1 MNYKTLIIALLIA
14 TCLTANAQRS
24 QVWCPDNGDGTFT
37 NPVLYA
43 DYSDPDVCVV
53 GDDYYLTASSFN
65 CIPGL
70 PVLHSKDLVNWQIIG
85 HALQELQPAELF
97 DRPQHGNGVWAPS
110 IRHHDGTFYI
120 YWGDPDHGVFMVK
133 TTDPAGKWE
142 APVCVIPGK
151 GMIDTCPLW
160 DDDGRCYLVNGWAGS
175 RAGFNSVLTVREL
188 SSDGMRP
195 ISNPVIVFDGGQENH
210 TAEGPKFYKR
220 DGYYWIMCPA
230 GGVETGWQ
238 LAMRAKSP
246 YGPYEWKR
254 VMWQG
259 TTDINGPHQGGWV
272 HTPFGEDWFL
282 HFNDKGAYGRVVY
295 LQPVNWSSGWP
306 IMGKKGEPVTTCKK
320 PKSSSTTIINP
331 VESDEFDGLLLGK
344 QWQWHANYKQ
354 TYGMAAPGGVYRM
367 YTHDLGT
374 DAVSLWEAPNLLLQK
389 PAGPAF
395 TATAKVRF
403 ASKEDGQYGGI
414 VMMGMDY
421 SALVVL
427 RQGEQF
433 ILQRHTCHDADKG
446 KAETQV
452 TIATLQPTERD
463 KGEYAPAIY
472 IDLFLRMN
480 ISNGTC
486 QFEYSLDNKRFHPAG
501 DPFAMRKGK
510 WIGAKLG
517 FLAECKGLRKNR
529 GWLDIDYIRIRK

>member
-1 MNYKTLIIALLIA
+1 
-14 TCLTANAQRS
+14 
-24 QVWCPDNGDGTFT
+24 
-37 NPVLYA
+37 
-43 DYSDPDVCVV
+43 
-53 GDDYYLTASSFN
+53 
-65 CIPGL
+65 
-70 PVLHSKDLVNWQIIG
+70 
-85 HALQELQPAELF
+85 
-97 DRPQHGNGVWAPS
+97 
-110 IRHHDGTFYI
+110 
-120 YWGDPDHGVFMVK
+120 
-133 TTDPAGKWE
+133 
-142 APVCVIPGK
+142 
-151 GMIDTCPLW
+151 
-160 DDDGRCYLVNGWAGS
+160 
-175 RAGFNSVLTVREL
+175 
-188 SSDGMRP
+188 
-195 ISNPVIVFDGGQENH
+195 
-210 TAEGPKFYKR
+210 
-220 DGYYWIMCPA
+220 
-230 GGVETGWQ
+230 
-238 LAMRAKSP
+238 
-246 YGPYEWKR
+246 
-254 VMWQG
+254 
-259 TTDINGPHQGGWV
+259 
-272 HTPFGEDWFL
+272 
-282 HFNDKGAYGRVVY
+282 
-295 LQPVNWSSGWP
+295 
-306 IMGKKGEPVTTCKK
+306 
-320 PKSSSTTIINP
+320 
-331 VESDEFDGLLLGK
+331 
-344 QWQWHANYKQ
+344 
-354 TYGMAAPGGVYRM
+354 M

-452 TIATLQPTERD
+452 TIATLHPTERD

-510 WIGAKLG
+510 LIGAKLG

-529 GWLDIDYIRIRK
+529 GWLDIDYIRISK